1 MWLPANV
8 VSSSKKQR
16 RHAAHLHEVEHEP
29 GGHAL
34 PHDVDA
40 EVGQRLQ
47 QKNTDWIGNHMIYTA
62 TEGESHVAG

>member
-1 MWLPANV
+1 MYDLRTWLALDSSWFV
-8 VSSSKKQR
+8 V
-16 RHAAHLHEVEHEP
+16 HLHEVEDEP

-47 QKNTDWIGNHMIYTA
+47 RNKTL
-62 TEGESHVAG
+62 